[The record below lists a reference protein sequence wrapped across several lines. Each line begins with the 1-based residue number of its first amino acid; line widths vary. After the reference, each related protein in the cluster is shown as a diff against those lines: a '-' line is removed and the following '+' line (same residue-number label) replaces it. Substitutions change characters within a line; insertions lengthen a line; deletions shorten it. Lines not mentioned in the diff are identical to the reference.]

1 MIKWNLAID
10 SFHTQE
16 DTIEEDDYG
25 VGNGEEIWG
34 ISGNVSST
42 VGLIR
47 VRVSREVDRT
57 EITFLPRETNWF
69 LPLFSPSTPADSDET
84 PALIK
89 GS

>member
-1 MIKWNLAID
+1 MIRWNLAID
-10 SFHTQE
+10 SFHAQE
-16 DTIEEDDYG
+16 YEKDGDG

-34 ISGNVSST
+34 ISRNVSST

-69 LPLFSPSTPADSDET
+69 LPPFSPLAPADSDER